1 LTYIKNNNPISTD
14 LCIINNKNM
23 QNRKLNMEEIDKEI
37 RPNESQGR
45 INKAIIYEGYGA
57 EPNKTK
63 FVRESASGRLTIVAI
78 GDPSESLSAAIG
90 LVDDGAE
97 LIELCGAISPTWRA
111 KVSEA
116 IDGRAKVSSVTFGF
130 ESLVLAAAFS
140 TSFHEGNPPREAF
153 IILESDSDP
162 IRDRFEKAFNP
173 QHTTFIPVPDE
184 ATGASVAAE
193 LAESG
198 FGLIELY
205 GGFSD
210 AGAAKVIEA
219 VNGRAPVGVG
229 SFALA

>member
-1 LTYIKNNNPISTD
+1 MQ
-14 LCIINNKNM
+14 NKNL
-23 QNRKLNMEEIDKEI
+23 KMEEMNKEVK
-37 RPNESQGR
+37 RKENQGYL
-45 INKAIIYEGYGA
+45 NKAIIYEGYGA

-78 GDPSESLSAAIG
+78 GDPSESLAAAIA
-90 LVDDGAE
+90 LVEDGAE

-116 IDGRAKVSSVTFGF
+116 IGNRAKVSSVTFGF
-130 ESLVLAAAFS
+130 ESLALAAAFS
-140 TSFHEGNPPREAF
+140 NSFHEGNPPREAF
-153 IILESDSDP
+153 IILESGSDP
-162 IRDRFEKAFNP
+162 DRDRFEKAFDP

-184 ATGASVAAE
+184 ATGTKVAAE

-205 GGFSD
+205 GGFTA

-219 VNGRAPVGVG
+219 VNGRTPVGVG
-229 SFALA
+229 SFTLDGVSL